1 MFFLFYLLIYLFCK
15 SLHWLLKMFFASALW
30 PLCLLQHF
38 SIPLTLH
45 NPHYPFFVS
54 PRLSL
59 CLSQLPVSLIL
70 NPVEIGQAE
79 WASFDQALIS
89 GVLTVSAHP
98 DPTEPWSPGGEL
110 QTGVHPLTLLER
122 KGKREAAEFLSQ
134 LPATHSVISL
144 SFFKFSKLNTI
155 YLGWHLLLFGFGF
168 FRMSWTCCGKKRS
181 AAQCNAIW
189 GWEQCTAQRCESHF
203 CFCQPC
209 PWQQSMESVS
219 LVRLVLWSTAG
230 DDTCLSAR
238 HVTKHLAILWH
249 KCIMQEN

>member
-1 MFFLFYLLIYLFCK
+1 MFFLFYLLLICFVNPFPDSSRC
-15 SLHWLLKMFFASALW
+15 SLPVPYDPSVSFNIFPSLSL
-30 PLCLLQHF
+30 
-38 SIPLTLH
+38 SITS
-45 NPHYPFFVS
+45 HYPFFVS

-122 KGKREAAEFLSQ
+122 KGKARLQSSCLNCQLHTLSSASLFLNSAN
-134 LPATHSVISL
+134 LTPFIWDGTFCFWICFPHELNLLWEKEIS
-144 SFFKFSKLNTI
+144 S
-155 YLGWHLLLFGFGF
+155 
-168 FRMSWTCCGKKRS
+168 
-181 AAQCNAIW
+181 QCNAIW
-189 GWEQCTAQRCESHF
+189 GWEQRTARRCESHF
-203 CFCQPC
+203 CFCQPR
-209 PWQQSMESVS
+209 PWRRAWNLCHWCVWYCDP
-219 LVRLVLWSTAG
+219 RPG
-230 DDTCLSAR
+230 DDTCPSAR

-249 KCIMQEN
+249 ECIMQEN